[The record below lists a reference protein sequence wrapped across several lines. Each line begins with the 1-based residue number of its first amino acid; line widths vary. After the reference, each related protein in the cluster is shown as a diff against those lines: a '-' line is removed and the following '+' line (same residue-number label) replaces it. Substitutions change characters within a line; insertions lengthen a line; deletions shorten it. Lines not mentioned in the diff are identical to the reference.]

1 MGLEELRELL
11 DGEAEIVSEDGD
23 FCFEHTIFLNGNC
36 RECGINLNPNPS
48 HNGLSQDSPILF

>member
-11 DGEAEIVSEDGD
+11 DGEAEIVSENGD

-36 RECGINLNPNPS
+36 RECGINLKP
-48 HNGLSQDSPILF
+48 